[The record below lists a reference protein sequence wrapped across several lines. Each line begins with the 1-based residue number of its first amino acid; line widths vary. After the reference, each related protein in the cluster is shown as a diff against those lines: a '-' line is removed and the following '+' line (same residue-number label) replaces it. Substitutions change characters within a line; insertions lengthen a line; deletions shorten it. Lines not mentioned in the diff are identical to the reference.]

1 MPEKETAT
9 YTIGDYLL
17 DRIAELGITEMFG
30 VPGDYNLRFLDHVV
44 AHDKIRWVG
53 NANELNAGYAADGYA
68 RLKGAAAL
76 LTTYGVGELSAVNAI
91 AGSYAESLPVIHV
104 VGAPSKK
111 IQAERLTV
119 HHSLGTGDFQPFM
132 RMASEISAAV
142 ADLEIP
148 TAPWEIDRVIRQAL
162 FERKPGY
169 ILMAA
174 DVAAAPCSPPS
185 APLELVSVQHVKQV
199 EESFEEAARKFL
211 RGKKTSMLADLMVHR
226 LGAREALNRMLER
239 TNIPVAT
246 LTWGKSLVDESSEN
260 FAGMYTGASS
270 KESTRKVIEEAEALI
285 SLGVTFNDTIS
296 SGFSMNIDP
305 SAMIEVQRDVT
316 TVGDTAFT
324 PISMASVIEIL
335 ERIMVEESV
344 PTMPIPD
351 RNGEDVELPVTD
363 EPLDQDLLWQEV
375 AKFIDGNNI
384 VIAEQGCS
392 FFGLSQQ
399 RLPKGA
405 FFVGQPQWGSIGYT
419 LPAAMGA
426 GLADRSKRPFLL
438 IGDGSAQ
445 LTIQELGQMIREKVP
460 AVIVLINN
468 DGYTVERV
476 IHGPEEI
483 YNDIPAWR
491 WDKALEFFGGT
502 QENTLTL
509 KATTG
514 NELLHALTLG
524 AENPDKLVLIEACT
538 PRMDAP
544 AALRAATENL

>member
-1 MPEKETAT
+1 MPESNAT

-17 DRIAELGITEMFG
+17 DRIAELGVTEMFG

-44 AHDKIRWVG
+44 SHPKIRWVG

-68 RLKGAAAL
+68 RIKGAAAL

-111 IQAERLTV
+111 IQAARFTV
-119 HHSLGTGDFQPFM
+119 HHSLGTGDFQPFL
-132 RMASEISAAV
+132 RMASEITAAV

-148 TAPWEIDRVIRQAL
+148 TATWEIDRVIRQAV

-169 ILMAA
+169 ILLAA
-174 DVAAAPCSPPS
+174 DVAAAPANPPS
-185 APLELVSVQHVKQV
+185 SPLELVNISHVKQV
-199 EESFEEAARKFL
+199 EEAFEEAAREFL
-211 RGKKTSMLADLMVHR
+211 KGKKTSVLADLMVHR
-226 LGAREALNRMLER
+226 LGAREALNSLLEN
-239 TNIPVAT
+239 TKVPVAT

-270 KESTRKVIEEAEALI
+270 KPSTRTVIEDAEALI

-296 SGFSMNIDP
+296 SGFSMNIDQ
-305 SAMIEVQRDVT
+305 SNLIEVQRDVT
-316 TVGDTAFT
+316 TVGDVAFT
-324 PISMASVIEIL
+324 PISMGSAITII

-344 PTMPIPD
+344 PTMPIPS
-351 RNGEDVELPVTD
+351 EDAAEPELPVTD
-363 EPLDQDLLWQEV
+363 EPLSQDLLWQEV

-426 GLADRSKRPFLL
+426 GLADRSKRPFLM

-445 LTIQELGQMIREKVP
+445 LTIQELGQMLREGVP
-460 AVIVLINN
+460 AVVVLINN

-502 QENTLTL
+502 EANSLTL
-509 KATTG
+509 KAETG
-514 NELLHALTLG
+514 TELLEALKAG
-524 AENPDKLVLIEACT
+524 AAHPDKLVLIEACT

-544 AALRAATENL
+544 AALRAATESL